1 MSIPQHLFEATEA
14 IALKYDGTSAPKVAA
29 SGEDDL
35 AQAII
40 KLALANEIPVYENAE
55 LVSWLGQLEVG
66 DEIPEQLYR
75 IIAEVLA
82 FVYELEGRT
91 PGDVRQSG

>member
-14 IALKYDGTSAPKVAA
+14 IALKYDGKTAPRVAA
-29 SGEDDL
+29 SGEDEL

-40 KLALANEIPVYENAE
+40 KMALANEVPVYENAE

-66 DEIPEQLYR
+66 DEIPEQLYQ
-75 IIAEVLA
+75 IIAVILA
-82 FVYELEGRT
+82 FVYELEGRLPT
-91 PGDVRQSG
+91 ENG

>member
-91 PGDVRQSG
+91 PGESRQNG

>member
-91 PGDVRQSG
+91 PGDARQSG